1 MNSQLLCLG
10 SQYSNTQAAIC
21 SKSGKIDNIVIIV
34 LPYFKHSRS
43 EKSSSEII
51 RWSNHFSR
59 SFLIFKNLQ
68 LMLGGSKSYYRQ

>member
-10 SQYSNTQAAIC
+10 SQYSNKQAAIC

-43 EKSSSEII
+43 KKSSGRAII
-51 RWSNHFSR
+51 FPGHPRFSR
-59 SFLIFKNLQ
+59 IPSNARRF
-68 LMLGGSKSYYRQ
+68 